1 MALNGLTIEDRSA
14 PQFTSGTRIGQK
26 NANMSIFFWS
36 EIFAIAPVFAHA
48 PYFSTSGKPGRKKA
62 RYIAGLSGHF
72 FGRF

>member
-14 PQFTSGTRIGQK
+14 PEFTSGTRIGQK
-26 NANMSIFFWS
+26 NANMSIFFRS
-36 EIFAIAPVFAHA
+36 EIFAIARFCPC